1 MGETGCGR
9 WCGAA
14 DADHNPGV
22 TAPVPPF
29 VYRRRVEFAETD
41 MVGLVHFAQFF
52 RYMEEAEHALWRAA
66 GMSITGTGYGF
77 PRVAANFDFH
87 SPLRFEDEFE
97 VAMRIAAVTRSTI
110 RYECTIVK
118 GDTKIATGSM
128 TIACVS
134 RQASGAMQSA
144 ELPAA
149 ILDRL
154 R

>member
-1 MGETGCGR
+1 M
-9 WCGAA
+9 
-14 DADHNPGV
+14 DAP
-22 TAPVPPF
+22 TRAF

-77 PRVAANFDFH
+77 PRVAATFDFH

-97 VAMRIAAVTRSTI
+97 VAIRIATVTRSTI
-110 RYECTIVK
+110 RYECDVRRGETA
-118 GDTKIATGSM
+118 IATGSM

-134 RQASGAMQSA
+134 RQPGVPMKAV
-144 ELPAA
+144 EIPPD
-149 ILDRL
+149 ILAKL
-154 R
+154 RG